1 MHRSSLYQYTLQSG
15 NLDDLQRFAP
25 LIEAQMR
32 GLPVVKDVSLNSQI
46 KSHQATVDVDSQR
59 ATASDLKELPSMT
72 ISFSLVPRV
81 ALADAIA
88 QIHDMETR
96 LALPATIKTSFAK
109 AE

>member
-1 MHRSSLYQYTLQSG
+1 
-15 NLDDLQRFAP
+15 
-25 LIEAQMR
+25 MR
-32 GLPVVKDVSLNSQI
+32 GLPVLKDVSLNSQI
-46 KSHQATVDVDSQR
+46 KSHQAIVDVDSQR
-59 ATASDLKELPSMT
+59 ATASGVKELPTMT

-88 QIHDMETR
+88 QIHDMEIR